1 MKRIFIIP
9 ILLLLFMPDHTARS
23 QEASITT
30 GVIGFQEGKGAS
42 KKSAAVAAELGEV
55 LARYRFITLIERAKL
70 DSLVKEIELGQ
81 SGLVDDSAAAK
92 AGRMRGCKILVT
104 GSIRDN
110 RVTARAIHT
119 ETAKVIA
126 SGSADMSGIE
136 ALGTRLASGIESHL
150 ARESLRTLRND
161 SPDIDLEFRAEGGR
175 GKAIITPRATGSMKI
190 GDPVIFRFK
199 SSMRG
204 YLTIVDVQP
213 GGDVVLLFPNDMN
226 PSSEVRAGVEYS
238 IPGNDDGYE
247 ITATEPAG
255 RDTVVAFFTAKRVEW
270 LDMKKLAGTGFKTV
284 REGERAFAARGFAVT
299 ATRLRKSEWESAILE
314 IDVK

>member
-1 MKRIFIIP
+1 MKRIIIIP
-9 ILLLLFMPDHTARS
+9 MLLLLILADETVRT
-23 QEASITT
+23 QEYSITT
-30 GVIGFQEGKGAS
+30 GVIAFHGGKEAAG
-42 KKSAAVAAELGEV
+42 KSAAVAAELGEV
-55 LARYRFITLIERAKL
+55 LARYRFITLVERAKL

-81 SGLVDDSAAAK
+81 SGLVDDAAAAK

-104 GSIRDN
+104 GTIRDS

-119 ETAKVIA
+119 ETAKVIT
-126 SGSADMSGIE
+126 SGSAEMSGIGE
-136 ALGTRLASGIESHL
+136 LGKRLASGIESHL

-175 GKAIITPRATGSMKI
+175 GKKLITPRATGSVKI

-213 GGDVVLLFPNDMN
+213 GGDVVLLFPNDMS
-226 PSSEVRAGVEYS
+226 PSNEVRAGIEYS
-238 IPGNDDGYE
+238 IPGNDDEFE

-255 RDTVVAFFTAKRVEW
+255 RDTVVAFFTAKKVEW
-270 LDMKKLAGTGFKTV
+270 LDMKKLAGTGFRTV